1 VKFSAN
7 SVLDLIGNTPILQ
20 LRRISK
26 KIYAKVERLNPTGSI
41 KDRIA
46 KEMISNVKAKHI
58 VEATTGNTGIS
69 TAAIGASLGK
79 KVTIVMLKGVSEE
92 RRKLIELLG
101 AKVIF
106 AKSVELAKKKAEKI
120 ARAKNGVF
128 LNQFENELNFK
139 AQYKTGL
146 EIARTMNRI
155 DFFVA
160 AVGTGGTLSGIGSA
174 LSKKFKN
181 IKIIGVVPAEKNHK
195 IEGTGDGVE
204 TPLLEK
210 VRIHKIVKVKSVD
223 AIETARN
230 IARKEGL
237 PVGISSGANVFA
249 AKQLKGIVVTV
260 LPDNAE
266 RYFSTQL
273 FKFGKSGGRHGT

>member
-1 VKFSAN
+1 MILSAEGI
-7 SVLDLIGNTPILQ
+7 LDIVGKTPLVR
-20 LRRISK
+20 LGRISK

-46 KEMISNVKAKHI
+46 KEMLLKIKETVV

-79 KVTIVMLKGVSEE
+79 KVIIVMLKGVSEE

-106 AKSVELAKKKAEKI
+106 AKSVDLAKKKAERI
-120 ARAKNGVF
+120 AKKQKGVF
-128 LNQFENELNFK
+128 LNQFENELNFRAHYK
-139 AQYKTGL
+139 AGL
-146 EIARTMNRI
+146 EIARKTKKI

-160 AVGTGGTLSGIGSA
+160 AVGTGGTLSGMGAA
-174 LSKKFKN
+174 LSRKFKD

-204 TPLLEK
+204 TPLLK
-210 VRIHKIVKVKSVD
+210 NVKIHKMIKVKSFD
-223 AIETARN
+223 AIKTARE

-249 AKQLKGIVVTV
+249 AKKLKGVVVTV

-273 FKFGKSGGRHGT
+273 FKSKRIR